1 MLGVDESFAKFLKKI
16 GRFLRQIGG
25 ITGVMPLPA
34 AGEENLKT
42 GCLEPRFQLF
52 FSRIFVAL
60 YPYPILYTL
69 YPIPFTVVVPYI
81 LYPIPYTLY
90 PIPYTLYPLP
100 FTFYPIH
107 PSAVSA

>member
-1 MLGVDESFAKFLKKI
+1 MTRVWREFRENLLKI
-16 GRFLRQIGG
+16 WAISAQIGG

-60 YPYPILYTL
+60 YPYPIPYTL